1 VVFAS
6 ALTTDARDFGGAN
19 RTAYTMNNESDFAA
33 FCGADDSHRR
43 PSIARLIISSLVV
56 WTLRRVPVVLVRLLL
71 PHE

>member
-19 RTAYTMNNESDFAA
+19 RTAYTMNNESDCAA

-43 PSIARLIISSLVV
+43 PSIALLIISSLVV
-56 WTLRRVPVVLVRLLL
+56 WTLRRIPVLVRLLL